1 MSEYAVVTEDA
12 GPNLCAYVPD
22 LPTSRPNLCAY
33 VPDLPT
39 SRPPG
44 LRLCGLHR

>member
-22 LPTSRPNLCAY
+22 LPTSRP
-33 VPDLPT
+33 
-39 SRPPG
+39 PG